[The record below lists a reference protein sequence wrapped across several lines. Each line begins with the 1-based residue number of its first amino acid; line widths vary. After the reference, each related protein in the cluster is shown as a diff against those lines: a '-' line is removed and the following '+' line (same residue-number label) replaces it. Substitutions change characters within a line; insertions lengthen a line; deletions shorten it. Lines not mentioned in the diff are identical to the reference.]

1 MKTEPK
7 LSYSQLRQILS
18 LTISNTTLKAKLE
31 DFLSGKVLEKIEKLL
46 VILYNLIILGL
57 INYRF

>member
-46 VILYNLIILGL
+46 VILYNLIISGL